1 MTIRFPRLSEVP
13 EVALSL
19 SPGDHKTPEAG
30 LCAMEAAAW
39 LAGLPHSD
47 RPSCT
52 TEVIA
57 AYIRYLNDNMPDDVR
72 PRLVAYLPRII
83 GIPGD
88 DFDHLRNEVFA
99 RHAVQRFAPAA
110 LRHAGHEDH
119 ALRLESESRFIHAKQ
134 VAGEIVY
141 ELGDTGPD
149 MAPIQWAVHHAGEA
163 AGLADWFTSKRD
175 AFFKGA
181 SSITP
186 YGKCAEAAAKTAF
199 QAWRVGCNNIW
210 DMALLA
216 LDEVLLVG

>member
-47 RPSCT
+47 RPRCT

-57 AYIRYLNDNMPDDVR
+57 AYIRYLNDTMPDELR
-72 PRLVAYLPRII
+72 PRLISYLPRII
-83 GIPGD
+83 GIPED
-88 DFDHLRNEVFA
+88 DYDYLRNEVFA
-99 RHAVQRFAPAA
+99 RYAVQVLAPAA

-119 ALRLESESRFIHAKQ
+119 ARRLESELRFIFAKQ
-134 VAGEIVY
+134 AACEIVQ

-149 MAPIQWAVHHAGEA
+149 MTPIQWTVYHAGEA
-163 AGLADWFTSKRD
+163 AGLADWFTSNRD
-175 AFFKGA
+175 DFFKGA

-199 QAWRVGCNNIW
+199 QASRVGCNNIW
-210 DMALLA
+210 NMALLA